1 MSVLAPVCASV
12 RPLSPKARLS
22 LMVVFILMLSAF
34 AVGAQSTPVPME
46 VSDYISGA
54 SDLVNTF
61 NLFPLIAVAAIVGVA
76 VMLVAR
82 FRRAAK

>member
-1 MSVLAPVCASV
+1 MQFFKS
-12 RPLSPKARLS
+12 
-22 LMVVFILMLSAF
+22 LSARQRRSMLALGVLCLMAVQF
-34 AVGAQSTPVPME
+34 AAVGAQATPVPFE
-46 VSDYISGA
+46 VDDYISGA

>member
-1 MSVLAPVCASV
+1 MSPVRIVL
-12 RPLSPKARLS
+12 RRLSFKARLAF
-22 LMVVFILMLSAF
+22 MTVFILAMTAVS
-34 AVGAQSTPVPME
+34 VGAQATPVPME
-46 VSDYISGA
+46 VSDYIEGA

>member
-1 MSVLAPVCASV
+1 MVRVRALSGRQRKALLVLVA
-12 RPLSPKARLS
+12 
-22 LMVVFILMLSAF
+22 VFIMALSFA

-46 VSDYISGA
+46 VDDYISGA